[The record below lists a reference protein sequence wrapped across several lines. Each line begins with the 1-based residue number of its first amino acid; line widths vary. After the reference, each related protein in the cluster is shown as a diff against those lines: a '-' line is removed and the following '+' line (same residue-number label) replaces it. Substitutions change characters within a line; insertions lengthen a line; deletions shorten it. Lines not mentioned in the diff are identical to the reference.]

1 MNIYTVSDVNKF
13 IKQIFSYEEI
23 FYNISVCGEISN
35 FVSHKFGHMYFTLKD
50 RESAIRCIMFKE
62 QADKVKFF
70 PKDGISVVA
79 KGDIGV
85 YEKSGTYQIYVRNL
99 TKQGEG
105 DIQKELEQL
114 TNKLLKEGLFDSDRK
129 VAIPKTPNVVGVLT
143 ALNGAALQDVIQILS
158 RRSPILKLKVY
169 PALVQGENAVRSII
183 KAINLARN
191 DYLDVLIIGRGGG
204 SSEDLDPFN
213 NEQVVR
219 AVASFEKPVI
229 SAVGH
234 ETDRCL
240 VDLVS
245 DLRAPTPSAAAEL
258 VCVDI
263 EDLKKQ
269 IDNIKNMMYN
279 SIKDI
284 FEANVYRLDHLK
296 SRLFNASP
304 LNELLLSNERLEQ
317 IKIRLNMAINACY
330 NMCKDCYENQSQLL
344 ESLNPLKVLSRGYSI
359 VFDEN
364 GKVIRSVYKT
374 KVDNNINIL
383 LNSGSIKAK
392 VTEKIRKN

>member
-1 MNIYTVSDVNKF
+1 MNIYTVSDVNRF

-35 FVSHKFGHMYFTLKD
+35 FVNHKFGHMYFTLKD
-50 RESAIRCIMFKE
+50 RESTIRCVMFKE

-70 PKDGISVVA
+70 PKDGMSVVA

-129 VAIPKTPNVVGVLT
+129 VAIPKKPNVVGVLT

-169 PALVQGENAVRSII
+169 PALVQGENAARSII
-183 KAINLARN
+183 KAINLAKK
-191 DYLDVLIIGRGGG
+191 DSLDVLIIGRGGG

-279 SIKDI
+279 SMKDI
-284 FEANVYRLDHLK
+284 FEANIYRLDNLK

-317 IKIRLNMAINACY
+317 LKIRLNMAINIRY
-330 NMCKDCYENQSQLL
+330 NMCKDRYENQSQLL

-392 VTEKIRKN
+392 ITEKIKKN

>member
-1 MNIYTVSDVNKF
+1 M
-13 IKQIFSYEEI
+13 
-23 FYNISVCGEISN
+23 
-35 FVSHKFGHMYFTLKD
+35 
-50 RESAIRCIMFKE
+50 
-62 QADKVKFF
+62 
-70 PKDGISVVA
+70 
-79 KGDIGV
+79 
-85 YEKSGTYQIYVRNL
+85 
-99 TKQGEG
+99 
-105 DIQKELEQL
+105 
-114 TNKLLKEGLFDSDRK
+114 
-129 VAIPKTPNVVGVLT
+129 
-143 ALNGAALQDVIQILS
+143 
-158 RRSPILKLKVY
+158 
-169 PALVQGENAVRSII
+169 QGENAVRSII

-317 IKIRLNMAINACY
+317 LKIRLNMAINACY

>member
-1 MNIYTVSDVNKF
+1 
-13 IKQIFSYEEI
+13 
-23 FYNISVCGEISN
+23 
-35 FVSHKFGHMYFTLKD
+35 HMYFTLKD
-50 RESAIRCIMFKE
+50 RESTIRCVMFKE

-70 PKDGISVVA
+70 PKDGMSVVA

-129 VAIPKTPNVVGVLT
+129 VAIPKKPNVVGVLT

-169 PALVQGENAVRSII
+169 PALVQGENAARSII
-183 KAINLARN
+183 KAINLAKK
-191 DYLDVLIIGRGGG
+191 DSLDVLIIGRGGG

-279 SIKDI
+279 SMKDI
-284 FEANVYRLDHLK
+284 FEANIYRLDNLK

-317 IKIRLNMAINACY
+317 LKIRLNMAINIRY
-330 NMCKDCYENQSQLL
+330 NMCKDRYENQSQLL

-392 VTEKIRKN
+392 ITEKIKKN